1 MPEIKY
7 SNTEI
12 QPKQEDFLIAP
23 KQDIVM
29 QNNLSNF
36 IDSSIKAQE
45 VLPIDEKNS
54 IQSEKGEI
62 TEIDMEDDGDILRN
76 PTIDHEKVVFID
88 SKPISHDSQY
98 EIKLQNIPQ
107 RIESENILSQQIKQ
121 PEITKIIDNH
131 LTYRVFMPN
140 INIEQSMRVKEQE
153 LEQNNNIDIE
163 QPIQIMKTT
172 ENNKNINE
180 VMPNI
185 RHEVIQHSQT
195 VAITNEKIYP
205 KQNETTDKP
214 NIESFDIPIE
224 LKPSSFIY
232 QSSMPK
238 NEYPLENLG
247 NVIVSNEKIS
257 NGSQNLIYFNNT
269 PIQNEDEMIKS
280 NIAVSIIQNQNEY
293 EAKYLPNITKNQ
305 SGKNIEI
312 PNDSIIKINNLSAK
326 FPDFSDNMKITES
339 TQSVN
344 IGKKTDEIT
353 KQGNITKQNEI
364 MYSDRSDFVKNNN
377 EKQINVFDN
386 LRLRQ
391 EINNEGPKFLDDDSS
406 LSASAFYKKD
416 NEFIITREASIQ
428 ENNDYNIRQIK
439 YEVPNIS
446 MEIAKEME
454 NSVKNESINY
464 KPLETKIQA
473 NQRNINIELAPKQD
487 RLKSLDADPKVVSQ
501 NLNHSDSLE
510 LKIKQDDHIE
520 LEQISIKDNIQTINI
535 EPLRDVNYQSKER
548 IRDNSQLELPNM
560 PFTDKSISLENLDR
574 PKNEQIDDEINKY
587 EIEILPE
594 KMAETEI
601 PITKLN
607 NDEITR
613 LENFTNISNV
623 KFSEKNEDAV
633 KVKPESIKDEAQKIV
648 NIKPE
653 IIFQKNNQMEFSQE
667 PNVEIKVDDIAEEII
682 NVDNL
687 TQNQVKIDA
696 NNINSGSPDNK
707 GSKWMPYNNNI
718 QAQED
723 QKTAISE
730 NAEIQYKN
738 TSSDIKEVGNNEIP
752 KEQKNIFS
760 RINIEQMAQNQEI
773 GFTKDNITMKT
784 NITSNIVELPNKI
797 AEYIDLVKSTNEE
810 KSHSITI
817 QLDPPNLGKIRLKVF
832 IGQNNISAEMNVT
845 RFIAKEILETQIPDI
860 KKSLIQQNIQLS
872 EFNIN
877 LEYDNQKL
885 GPHNQNTSHQN
896 RWTSSS
902 LNYNGEKEQNEN
914 HNNQRK
920 QYMRYTNNNSLI
932 DFLT

>member
-1 MPEIKY
+1 
-7 SNTEI
+7 
-12 QPKQEDFLIAP
+12 
-23 KQDIVM
+23 M